1 MAPEAWPTEATGE
14 LPVVLPGVLE
24 ILPGSLSSGRMGI
37 PGRGL
42 PVQSTFR
49 LDIADH
55 DELGE
60 SVLSQNRCRSR

>member
-1 MAPEAWPTEATGE
+1 MAPEAWSAEATGE

-55 DELGE
+55 DELGKRVVAE
-60 SVLSQNRCRSR
+60 QVP